1 MSTNKVEGIL
11 AVESSYLATMKI
23 IVLEKDPQWVLILMD
38 KSLMWKMKLKWS
50 QTSPYKYL
58 LIAFYLIS
66 NTYFIVEKLDRQHL
80 NQVFTGHITN
90 DRKTW

>member
-38 KSLMWKMKLKWS
+38 KSLM
-50 QTSPYKYL
+50 
-58 LIAFYLIS
+58 
-66 NTYFIVEKLDRQHL
+66 
-80 NQVFTGHITN
+80 
-90 DRKTW
+90 